1 MTRALRVLLIDDNA
15 TERLL
20 AEEAFALTD
29 DLICTLTT
37 ASSGQEALA
46 RLRSPEAVLPDVILL
61 DINMPVMGGFE
72 VLSNLKADPKLLLLP
87 VVMFSTSHAET
98 DVTQAYTLQASAYL
112 LKSPDFPLFLE
123 QVETF
128 ILFWSSTHLPHRS
141 SRKTR

>member
-1 MTRALRVLLIDDNA
+1 MIRALRVLLVDDSA
-15 TERLL
+15 SERML

-46 RLRSPEAVLPDVILL
+46 RLRSSEAVLPDVILL
-61 DINMPVMGGFE
+61 DINMPVMDGFE
-72 VLSNLKADPKLLLLP
+72 VLSTLKADPKLLLLP
-87 VVMFSTSHAET
+87 VVMFSTSHAQA

-112 LKSPDFPLFLE
+112 LKSPDFRLFLE

-128 ILFWSSTHLPHRS
+128 ILFWSRTHLPHRS
-141 SRKTR
+141 SRTTR

>member
-29 DLICTLTT
+29 DLICTLTM
-37 ASSGQEALA
+37 ASSGPEALA

-72 VLSNLKADPKLLLLP
+72 VLSALKDDPKLLLLP
-87 VVMFSTSHAET
+87 VVMFSTSHAEA

-112 LKSPDFPLFLE
+112 LKSPDFPLFLK

-128 ILFWSSTHLPHRS
+128 ILFWSGAHLPHRS
-141 SRKTR
+141 KRTTR